1 MTRERKVSWGKGRLM
16 DMWIFRLGS
25 AGREMEAGRGVT
37 GDKAVVVERFE
48 VL

>member
-1 MTRERKVSWGKGRLM
+1 MTRERKVSWGKGRRM

-25 AGREMEAGRGVT
+25 AGREVS
-37 GDKAVVVERFE
+37 GDKAIVVQRFE